1 MWIEGFGC
9 VRDELDYR
17 CHRLCVSVLIQV
29 GQLDSLYLVFV
40 NFP

>member
-17 CHRLCVSVLIQV
+17 CHRWCVTFR
-29 GQLDSLYLVFV
+29 LVS
-40 NFP
+40 